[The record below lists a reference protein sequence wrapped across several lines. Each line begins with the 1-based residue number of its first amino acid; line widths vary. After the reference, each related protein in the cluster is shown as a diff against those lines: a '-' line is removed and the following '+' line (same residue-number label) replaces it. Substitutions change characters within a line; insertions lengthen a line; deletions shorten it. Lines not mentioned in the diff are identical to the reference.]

1 MSFDMNINETE
12 IDNTLLLINS
22 SINTSFLNK
31 IIDNNQE
38 SYVLKNIK
46 IIKICNNYKKIIDD
60 LEILSQQFIK
70 EELNDNE
77 ENILLEN
84 YKTNII
90 KQANIN
96 GNINRLTCK
105 FRLIINSTKKETNLK
120 NKIIQ
125 FYRIKNYYRKLIN
138 KFKELSNSI
147 YEIKTDINT

>member
-105 FRLIINSTKKETNLK
+105 F
-120 NKIIQ
+120 
-125 FYRIKNYYRKLIN
+125 
-138 KFKELSNSI
+138 
-147 YEIKTDINT
+147 